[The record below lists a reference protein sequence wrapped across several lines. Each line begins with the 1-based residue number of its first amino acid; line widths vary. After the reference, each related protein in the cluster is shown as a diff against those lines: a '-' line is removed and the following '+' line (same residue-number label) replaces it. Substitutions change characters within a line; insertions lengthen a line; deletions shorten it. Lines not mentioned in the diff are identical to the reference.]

1 MKFLSLLL
9 LVFMTVGCQS
19 NYQTVT
25 QADDSI
31 AYVQLSGNFWGTE
44 LIIDDNAP
52 IVITEGKLETF
63 KLDGKEVIKF
73 ELGTGSHRI
82 KVLRAGKLVVDRKI
96 YVSDGNTF
104 EVVVK

>member
-1 MKFLSLLL
+1 MKILSILFFVLIA
-9 LVFMTVGCQS
+9 TGCQT

-31 AYVQLSGNFWGTE
+31 AYVQLAGDFWGTE
-44 LIIDDNAP
+44 LILDENPP
-52 IVITEGKLETF
+52 IQVSPEKFDSF

-73 ELGTGSHRI
+73 ELSTGSHRVKI
-82 KVLRAGKLVVDRKI
+82 LRAGKVLVDRKI

-104 EVVVK
+104 EVIVK